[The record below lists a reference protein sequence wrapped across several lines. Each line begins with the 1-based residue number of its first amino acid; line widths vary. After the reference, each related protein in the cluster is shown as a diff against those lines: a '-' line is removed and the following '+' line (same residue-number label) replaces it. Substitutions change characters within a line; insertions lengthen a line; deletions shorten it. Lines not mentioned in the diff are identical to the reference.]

1 MANLTYADGIQK
13 ALSIVTTFPYHS
25 EGWAEVQDTCDD
37 IALALRNQ
45 IKLAEQGS
53 VAQTVTQRP
62 AKTSTPKGVVGS
74 TPTATATISLKNK
87 RVAFTGTL
95 SRMTRADA
103 TKRNTRAGV
112 ITQSGVSNTT
122 DFLVVAHASGS
133 VKWNDAVKRGVPVL
147 SEDEWYTLTI

>member
-1 MANLTYADGIQK
+1 MPKSYTDGLYDAI
-13 ALSIVTTFPYHS
+13 AIVSRLPYTS
-25 EGWAEVQDTCDD
+25 NGWAEVQDTCDD
-37 IALALRNQ
+37 LVLALRNQ

-53 VAQTVTQRP
+53 VAQSVTQRP
-62 AKTSTPKGVVGS
+62 AKTSTPQGVVGS
-74 TPTATATISLKNK
+74 TPTATAISLKNK

-133 VKWNDAVKRGVPVL
+133 VKWNDAVKRGVAVL
-147 SEDEWYTLTI
+147 SEDEWYALTI

>member
-25 EGWAEVQDTCDD
+25 EGWAEVQDTCDE
-37 IALALRNQ
+37 LALNLR
-45 IKLAEQGS
+45 KHLEEQGS
-53 VAQTVTQRP
+53 VAQSVTQRP
-62 AKTSTPKGVVGS
+62 AKTSAPQGAVGS
-74 TPTATATISLKNK
+74 TPTATAISLKNK